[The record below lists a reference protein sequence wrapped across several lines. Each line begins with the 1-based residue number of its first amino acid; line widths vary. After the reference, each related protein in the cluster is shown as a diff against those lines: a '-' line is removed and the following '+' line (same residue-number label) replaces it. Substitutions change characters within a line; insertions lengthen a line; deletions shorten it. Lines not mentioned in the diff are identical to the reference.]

1 MNNTVKTA
9 LDICN
14 LALAKLGER
23 PISAITPNGTPAQR
37 FCYQFYH
44 TVRREVLCVNK
55 WKFAVRTVSRP
66 FETKFE
72 GVYGYTL
79 PLDCLR
85 VLKPAVDKREIRNR
99 VLFCSEPEINLIYIS
114 DVEDV
119 EQFEPRFIE
128 AFATRLASELCL
140 PLTFSVMMVGKL
152 DNEYQNLKDA

>member
-23 PISAITPNGTPAQR
+23 PISAIAQNGTPAQR

-44 TVRREVLCVNK
+44 TVRREVLCAK
-55 WKFAVRTVSRP
+55 QWGFAMRTVTREY
-66 FETKFE
+66 ETSCD
-72 GVYGYTL
+72 GVYGYSL

-85 VLKPAVDKREIRNR
+85 VWQPSPSDCTLRGRA
-99 VLFCSEPEINLIYIS
+99 LFCSESKIELVYTT

-128 AFATRLASELCL
+128 AFATRLASKLCL
-140 PLTFSVMMVGKL
+140 PLTFSVMMAGKL